1 MKPSK
6 ELTSAID
13 QLLAAGTNLS
23 DGVDPSS
30 LAFKVG
36 THQNLANE
44 THTEQQQASKP
55 LHSASNQQRAVL
67 GDDVLTPHFVGQHA
81 EEYHSPE
88 NNPGQTPF
96 AKKVHGSRQIAQKK
110 ADRQNVEEDPEGAS
124 QAIVRGPACTLDILD
139 GYFDHLRP
147 VEAGQ
152 GRDKPVKFTVKVDV
166 L

>member
-23 DGVDPSS
+23 DGIDPSS
-30 LAFKVG
+30 LAFEVG
-36 THQNLANE
+36 THQNLPDE
-44 THTEQQQASKP
+44 THTEEHQASKP
-55 LHSASNQQRAVL
+55 QHSASNQQRAVL
-67 GDDVLTPHFVGQHA
+67 GDDVLASHFVDQHA
-81 EEYHSPE
+81 EEYHTAE

-96 AKKVHGSRQIAQKK
+96 AKKVHGSSQIAQKEP
-110 ADRQNVEEDPEGAS
+110 DRQNIEEDPEGAS

-147 VEAGQ
+147 V
-152 GRDKPVKFTVKVDV
+152 
-166 L
+166 